1 MLDQYRAVEAD
12 TEADAQNAAT
22 TADSYENLM
31 AAVEQYESESYTEDV
46 IADTMVLINRD
57 TLGASGQAK
66 YDELAAAIFPAACQT
81 KYETGVAALNAANYE
96 GASRKPVKSCADGC
110 QL

>member
-1 MLDQYRAVEAD
+1 MLDQYRAAGAD

-57 TLGASGQAK
+57 TLGASGRRNMMNLQRQ
-66 YDELAAAIFPAACQT
+66 F
-81 KYETGVAALNAANYE
+81 
-96 GASRKPVKSCADGC
+96 SRRRVRPSMR
-110 QL
+110 QE